1 MKFGIISITVSMESL
16 SKAKEPKCRLT
27 MTIMGNI
34 KSEKHDENRAYKDSK
49 NKHQCYGEVWQK

>member
-1 MKFGIISITVSMESL
+1 MESL